1 VTEQLLLIHG
11 ANLRNDD
18 FNIYIR
24 IWELFNL
31 IFEYTSDMIYKTRG
45 IVFKTIKYSETSVV
59 SKIYTERFGLRSYIV
74 NGVRSAKSKTKAS
87 ILQSL
92 SMVEMEIYHHEH
104 RSLNRIREIR
114 SAFVFARI
122 PFDVLR
128 GSVGLFMIEV
138 LNKSIREEEANEPLF
153 RYIFEKIKLLDEVQ
167 KLSPLFLIHFLL
179 ELSVHLGFHPHGH
192 FSEISPHFD
201 LKEGSFIP
209 ATVTN
214 QYTLDES
221 LSTDLSL
228 LLEQKSPQ
236 LLPRSRKLLLEALLH
251 YYQLHVP
258 NFSRPKS
265 LRVIE
270 EVFRA

>member
-1 VTEQLLLIHG
+1 
-11 ANLRNDD
+11 
-18 FNIYIR
+18 
-24 IWELFNL
+24 
-31 IFEYTSDMIYKTRG
+31 MIYSTRG

-92 SMVEMEIYHHEH
+92 SLVEMEIYHHEH

-114 SAFVFARI
+114 SAFVFASI

-138 LNKSIREEEANEPLF
+138 LNKSIREEESNERLF
-153 RYIFEKIKLLDEVQ
+153 HFIFEKIKSLDESQ
-167 KLSPLFLIHFLL
+167 KVSPLFLIDFLL
-179 ELSVHLGFHPHGH
+179 DLSLHLGFHPDGH
-192 FSEISPHFD
+192 YSEAAPHFD
-201 LKEGSFIP
+201 LKEGLFIS

-214 QYTLDES
+214 PYALDES
-221 LSTDLSL
+221 LSMNLSL
-228 LLEQKSPQ
+228 LLEKKSPD
-236 LLPRSRKLLLEALLH
+236 LPARSRKLLVEALLH

-258 NFSRPKS
+258 DFSRPKS